1 MQQSRMLS
9 VTERFTRW
17 IALSQLTQTEIAR
30 QLGRHKSFVSQLK
43 NGSKRPTLD
52 DAVKLEVLTGIPAVA
67 WAVAPRV
74 TRRSSKRRQAR
85 QPLVAQEKTAHDAG

>member
-1 MQQSRMLS
+1 MQQYRMLS

-30 QLGRHKSFVSQLK
+30 QLGRHKSFVTQLK

-67 WAVAPRV
+67 WAVAPRAINR
-74 TRRSSKRRQAR
+74 TRKRRQASK
-85 QPLVAQEKTAHDAG
+85 PLVVQEKTANVAG